1 MTAPRYWAIVP
12 AAGVGRRFGAHIPKQ
27 YLPLRGRP
35 VLQHTL
41 ERLAALPGLEGV
53 VVAIGAADRWWADLQ
68 LALPCPLEVVPG
80 GAERVD
86 SVLRAARHLAP
97 WLGEGDW
104 LLVHDA
110 ARPCVRP
117 DDILRLMDAVRDH
130 PCGGLLGTPV
140 RDTMK
145 DVDADGTV
153 RATVDR
159 SRLWHAYTPQLFRA
173 PLLLAALEVAVAE
186 GRPVTDEASAMEAA
200 GHAPRMVE
208 GHADNLK
215 ITRRED
221 LALAE
226 FFLARQAA
234 EGAA

>member
-1 MTAPRYWAIVP
+1 MTVPRYWAVVP
-12 AAGVGRRFGAHIPKQ
+12 AAGVGRRFGADIPKQ

-41 ERLAALPGLEGV
+41 ERLAALPGLVGV
-53 VVAIGAADRWWADLQ
+53 VVAIGATDRWWADLQ

-86 SVLRAARHLAP
+86 SVLRAARHLVP
-97 WLGEGDW
+97 RLGEADW

-117 DDILRLMDAVRDH
+117 DDVIRLMDAVRDH
-130 PCGGLLGTPV
+130 PCGGLLGAPV

-159 SRLWHAYTPQLFRA
+159 GRLWHAYTPQLFRA
-173 PLLLAALEVAVAE
+173 PLLLAALEGAVAE

-200 GHAPRMVE
+200 GHAPRMVQ

-226 FFLARQAA
+226 FFLARQVA
-234 EGAA
+234 EGVA